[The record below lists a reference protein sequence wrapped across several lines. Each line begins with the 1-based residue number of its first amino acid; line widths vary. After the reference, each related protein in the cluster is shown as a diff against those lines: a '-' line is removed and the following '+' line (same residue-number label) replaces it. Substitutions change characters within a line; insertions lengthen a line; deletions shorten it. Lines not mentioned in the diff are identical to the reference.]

1 MALSFYLPASA
12 GQLSAG
18 QGGFMALGAYT
29 AAYLTVQHGAPFP
42 VALAAGAL
50 VGGLVGLAVGFPALR
65 LRGLYLVLVTF
76 GFGEMVRV
84 LFLNAPAFG
93 GPGGFAGIP
102 PETTIWHVLG
112 LLIVLVY
119 FFTRLSGSRMGRAF
133 AALRDDEAAAEA
145 MGVNST
151 YVKLAAFAAGGVI
164 AGLARIFGKLVVLSK
179 LDLTVEA
186 GGIHAIIGPN
196 GAGKTTFFNLVTGA
210 LSADAGHIRFGG
222 TEIGRLPAYRRTALG
237 ICRTF
242 QNIRLFGSM
251 TVLENVL
258 LGLHCRTHGGLLSPL
273 FGVPFRR
280 SSAETSARERADE
293 ILELVGLG
301 ARAHQPAVE
310 LPYGEQ
316 RRLEIARALASA
328 PKLLLL
334 DEPSAG
340 MNTQETLE
348 LEALIVQVNRRGVT
362 ILVIEHK
369 MSLVMKLSQVVTV
382 LNFGQKI
389 AEGPPAEVQR
399 DPRVI
404 EAYLGG
410 E

>member
-1 MALSFYLPASA
+1 MSEPL
-12 GQLSAG
+12 
-18 QGGFMALGAYT
+18 
-29 AAYLTVQHGAPFP
+29 
-42 VALAAGAL
+42 LA
-50 VGGLVGLAVGFPALR
+50 VDGLVR
-65 LRGLYLVLVTF
+65 SF
-76 GFGEMVRV
+76 GR
-84 LFLNAPAFG
+84 
-93 GPGGFAGIP
+93 
-102 PETTIWHVLG
+102 
-112 LLIVLVY
+112 
-119 FFTRLSGSRMGRAF
+119 
-133 AALRDDEAAAEA
+133 
-145 MGVNST
+145 
-151 YVKLAAFAAGGVI
+151 
-164 AGLARIFGKLVVLSK
+164 LVVLSK
-179 LDLTVEA
+179 LDLRVET

-210 LSADAGHIRFGG
+210 LGPDAGDIRFD
-222 TEIGRLPAYRRTALG
+222 GRQIADLPSYRRTALG

-273 FGVPFRR
+273 LGVPFRR
-280 SSAETSARERADE
+280 PPAEVSARGRAGE
-293 ILELVGLG
+293 ILELVGLAG
-301 ARAHQPAVE
+301 KAWRPAVE

-340 MNTQETLE
+340 MNTQETIE
-348 LEALIVQVNRRGVT
+348 LEALIGQVNRRGVT
-362 ILVIEHK
+362 ILLIEHK

-389 AEGPPAEVQR
+389 AEGPPAAVQR

-404 EAYLGG
+404 EAYLGS

>member
-1 MALSFYLPASA
+1 VSEPL
-12 GQLSAG
+12 
-18 QGGFMALGAYT
+18 
-29 AAYLTVQHGAPFP
+29 
-42 VALAAGAL
+42 
-50 VGGLVGLAVGFPALR
+50 LAVD
-65 LRGLYLVLVTF
+65 GL
-76 GFGEMVRV
+76 
-84 LFLNAPAFG
+84 
-93 GPGGFAGIP
+93 
-102 PETTIWHVLG
+102 
-112 LLIVLVY
+112 
-119 FFTRLSGSRMGRAF
+119 SR
-133 AALRDDEAAAEA
+133 
-145 MGVNST
+145 S
-151 YVKLAAFAAGGVI
+151 
-164 AGLARIFGKLVVLSK
+164 FGKLVVLSK
-179 LDLTVEA
+179 LDLKVES

-210 LSADAGHIRFGG
+210 LRPDAGHIRFGG
-222 TEIGRLPAYRRTALG
+222 SEIGDLPSYRRTALG

-273 FGVPFRR
+273 LGVPFRR
-280 SSAETSARERADE
+280 PQAEVSARERAEE
-293 ILELVGLG
+293 ILELVGLAG
-301 ARAHQPAVE
+301 NAWRPAVE

-328 PKLLLL
+328 PRLLLL

-340 MNTQETLE
+340 MNTQETIE
-348 LEALIVQVNRRGVT
+348 LEALIGQVNRRGMT
-362 ILVIEHK
+362 ILLIEHK

-389 AEGPPAEVQR
+389 AEGSPAAVQR

-404 EAYLGG
+404 EAYLGS

>member
-1 MALSFYLPASA
+1 VVSEPL
-12 GQLSAG
+12 
-18 QGGFMALGAYT
+18 
-29 AAYLTVQHGAPFP
+29 
-42 VALAAGAL
+42 
-50 VGGLVGLAVGFPALR
+50 LAV
-65 LRGLYLVLVTF
+65 
-76 GFGEMVRV
+76 E
-84 LFLNAPAFG
+84 
-93 GPGGFAGIP
+93 
-102 PETTIWHVLG
+102 
-112 LLIVLVY
+112 
-119 FFTRLSGSRMGRAF
+119 RLSRS
-133 AALRDDEAAAEA
+133 
-145 MGVNST
+145 
-151 YVKLAAFAAGGVI
+151 
-164 AGLARIFGKLVVLSK
+164 FGKLVVLAD

-210 LSADAGHIRFGG
+210 LSPDGGRIRFDGS
-222 TEIGRLPAYRRTALG
+222 EIGDLPAYRRTALG

-258 LGLHCRTHGGLLSPL
+258 LGQHCRTHGGLLSPL
-273 FGVPFRR
+273 LGVPFRR
-280 SSAETSARERADE
+280 PRAEASAREQAGE
-293 ILELVGLG
+293 MLELVGLAAKAG
-301 ARAHQPAVE
+301 RPAVE

-348 LEALIVQVNRRGVT
+348 LEALIAQVNRRGAT
-362 ILVIEHK
+362 ILLIEHK
-369 MSLVMKLSQVVTV
+369 MSLVMKLSRVVTV

-389 AEGPPAEVQR
+389 AEGPPLAVQR

-404 EAYLGG
+404 EAYLGS